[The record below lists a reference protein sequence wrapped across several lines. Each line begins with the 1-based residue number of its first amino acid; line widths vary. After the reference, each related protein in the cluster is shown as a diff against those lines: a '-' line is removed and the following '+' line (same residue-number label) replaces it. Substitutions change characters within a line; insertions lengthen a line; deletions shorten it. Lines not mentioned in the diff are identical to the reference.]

1 MIHRSNSTA
10 IIAGCGLLLCLVPLT
25 ARAAVLPTQVISPAG
40 TSPESVLATP
50 LRDASSIRSF
60 ISPNSDYSAGH
71 RGVDYPV
78 AIDAELIAPTSGR
91 MYFNGPVAERNVLT
105 IKRSNGD
112 LVTLE
117 PACSGLGVGSVVAI
131 GKILGKF
138 CPGKGGYRDHCAQLL
153 NQPGARAGMGST
165 LRCLHFSYRTDGG
178 YLSPDA
184 VMGLLS
190 PTRLAKWSDV

>member
-1 MIHRSNSTA
+1 MIQRSNSTA

-25 ARAAVLPTQVISPAG
+25 ARASVLPTQLVTPARS
-40 TSPESVLATP
+40 TENVVLVTP

-91 MYFNGPVAERNVLT
+91 IYFNGPVAERNVLT
-105 IKRSNGD
+105 IKRPNGD

-117 PACSGLGVGSVVAI
+117 PACSSLTVGSVVSI
-131 GKILGKF
+131 GQPLGNF
-138 CPGKGGYRDHCAQLL
+138 CPGNRGYRDHCEKLL
-153 NQPGARAGMGST
+153 SQPRARAGMGST
-165 LRCLHFSYRTDGG
+165 LRCLHFSYRTEGG

-184 VMGLLS
+184 VMGLLKPS
-190 PTRLAKWSDV
+190 RLAKWSDV